1 MRANELRLG
10 NYLQLDGE
18 NYHVNEIQNSLQCVE
33 LKRKNL
39 ENPKIND
46 YEECDLDCDDL
57 LPIPLTEEILLKFGF
72 EKVKNKDK
80 EDLREYIGH
89 TVQKA
94 KYAIFGTDIFITKVD
109 KRGLLRRSIECDF
122 MVLFYHKSI
131 PIKHLH
137 QLQNLYFALTGQE
150 LEINL

>member
-1 MRANELRLG
+1 MRSNELRIG
-10 NYLQLDGE
+10 NL
-18 NYHVNEIQNSLQCVE
+18 IQKNGKIHYTNIFTL
-33 LKRKNL
+33 RDIKNL
-39 ENPKIND
+39 SI
-46 YEECDLDCDDL
+46 DDTDIFE
-57 LPIPLTEEILLKFGF
+57 PIPLTEEILLKCGF

-89 TVQKA
+89 TAQKA
-94 KYAIFGTDIFITKVD
+94 RYAIFGTDIFITKVD
-109 KRGLLRRSIECDF
+109 KRGLLWRNIECDF

-131 PIKHLH
+131 PIKYLH

>member
-1 MRANELRLG
+1 MNANELRIG
-10 NYLQLDGE
+10 NYVFSAEDNKTGEVLQIDSSGIIFANKNGNRWQDLK
-18 NYHVNEIQNSLQCVE
+18 NIQ
-33 LKRKNL
+33 
-39 ENPKIND
+39 
-46 YEECDLDCDDL
+46 
-57 LPIPLTEEILLKFGF
+57 PISLTEEILLKCGF

-89 TVQKA
+89 TAQKA
-94 KYAIFGTDIFITKVD
+94 RYAIFDTDIFITKVD
-109 KRGLLRRSIECDF
+109 KRGLLWRGIECDF

-131 PIKHLH
+131 PIKYLH

>member
-1 MRANELRLG
+1 MKANELRLN
-10 NYLQLDGE
+10 NYVKAFKTYWQID
-18 NYHVNEIQNSLQCVE
+18 NTDFS
-33 LKRKNL
+33 NL
-39 ENPKIND
+39 EKIET
-46 YEECDLDCDDL
+46 YEF
-57 LPIPLTEEILLKFGF
+57 IPLTEEILFKCGF

-89 TVQKA
+89 TAQKA
-94 KYAIFGTDIFITKVD
+94 RYAIFGTDIFITKVD
-109 KRGLLRRSIECDF
+109 KRSLLWRSIECDF

-131 PIKHLH
+131 PIKYLH

>member
-1 MRANELRLG
+1 MRAKELRIG
-10 NYLQLDGE
+10 NL
-18 NYHVNEIQNSLQCVE
+18 IQKNGKIHYTNIFTL
-33 LKRKNL
+33 RDIKNL
-39 ENPKIND
+39 SI
-46 YEECDLDCDDL
+46 DDTDIFE
-57 LPIPLTEEILLKFGF
+57 PIPITEDWLLKCGF

-131 PIKHLH
+131 PIKYLH
-137 QLQNLYFALTGQE
+137 QLQTLYFALTGQE

>member
-1 MRANELRLG
+1 MKANELRLG
-10 NYLQLDGE
+10 NYVFYGAPI
-18 NYHVNEIQNSLQCVE
+18 NGGCVE
-33 LKRKNL
+33 VHSI
-39 ENPKIND
+39 KILTHRIDINGRPQS
-46 YEECDLDCDDL
+46 YFE
-57 LPIPLTEEILLKFGF
+57 PIPLTEEILFKCGF

-94 KYAIFGTDIFITKVD
+94 RYAIFDTDIFITKVD
-109 KRGLLRRSIECDF
+109 KRGLLHRSIDCDF

-131 PIKHLH
+131 PIKYLH